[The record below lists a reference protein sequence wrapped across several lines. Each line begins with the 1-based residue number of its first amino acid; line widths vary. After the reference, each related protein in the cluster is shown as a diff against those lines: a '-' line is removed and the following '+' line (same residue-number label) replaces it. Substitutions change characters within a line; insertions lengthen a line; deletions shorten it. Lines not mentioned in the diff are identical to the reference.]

1 MQWAIAS
8 FKQTPRLD
16 FNQPIYYPGEL
27 EAMTRQK
34 RLLSRIP
41 IPQPLI
47 DNLAAYFGED
57 CISR

>member
-1 MQWAIAS
+1 
-8 FKQTPRLD
+8 
-16 FNQPIYYPGEL
+16 
-27 EAMTRQK
+27 MTRQK

-41 IPQPLI
+41 IPQALI